1 MAIIYS
7 YPTLTPQFADKV
19 LGSNLVDASGN
30 AVSGNPTV
38 QYSFTDIKALVD
50 QNFIEQLTSSSND
63 SGVAGIP
70 ASQGPSAANTIHQ
83 IIFGPANATSSNVTI
98 DAAGKVTWL
107 TEGTYYVTQEYY
119 LGGTTNPNILFTLF
133 RTFDG
138 TNQVGPTHIHKGII
152 QSNNDLHRI
161 VINQMV
167 NITADQ
173 INSYHV
179 YQMVRDSGGSPND
192 GKLYQVLNNNSWTST
207 PNAQITI
214 SKLI

>member
-50 QNFIEQLTSSSND
+50 QNFIEQFTSSSND
-63 SGVAGIP
+63 SGVVGIP
-70 ASQGPSAANTIHQ
+70 ASQGPTVANTVHQ

-107 TEGTYYVTQEYY
+107 TEGTYYITQEY
-119 LGGTTNPNILFTLF
+119 LLAGTANDENQTMF
-133 RTFDG
+133 RIYNG
-138 TNQVGPTHIHKGII
+138 TNQVGPTHLERYKIQFTNERKRVVIH
-152 QSNNDLHRI
+152 N
-161 VINQMV
+161 MV

-173 INSYHV
+173 INSYYV
-179 YQMVRDSGGSPND
+179 FQMIRDSNGSNS
-192 GKLYQVLNNNSWTST
+192 GTLTQQLNNNSWTST